1 MIIGLSGKLGSGKS
15 SVARYLSNEHG
26 YRILSSRKL
35 LENILKSNNE
45 TTTIENLQNL
55 GARLISVIHGP
66 GFMTLMLE
74 GITKEDVVIDAIR
87 QVDAID
93 YLRRCFPS
101 KFKHVYVETN
111 FDNRYFRVNNRDG
124 KLDKA
129 KLELLDKAETEEEN
143 ALLKSG
149 ADFVLENDSEISSFY
164 KSIEN
169 ILKKI

>member
-74 GITKEDVVIDAIR
+74 GITKGQWIEFALDEIN
-87 QVDAID
+87 
-93 YLRRCFPS
+93 L
-101 KFKHVYVETN
+101 
-111 FDNRYFRVNNRDG
+111 
-124 KLDKA
+124 KL
-129 KLELLDKAETEEEN
+129 
-143 ALLKSG
+143 
-149 ADFVLENDSEISSFY
+149 
-164 KSIEN
+164 
-169 ILKKI
+169 